1 MQRFQ
6 LVGANVQGRD
16 LAVGDIH
23 GHFDRLQ
30 QSLDAVGFNK
40 EKDRLFSVG
49 DLVDR
54 GPFSRAALHWLEQP
68 WFYAVQGNHES
79 LAINLVRGGR
89 LDLAM
94 YRAAGGGWF
103 IDSTA
108 AEQLRFV
115 ERFEQMPIALQVESA
130 SGPIGLLHADSP
142 FDDWSTLRTWLELA
156 DDPDVLETC
165 LWSRRRLKQADTTPV
180 KGLRALLVG
189 HTTVQSVRQ
198 LGNVWHL
205 DTGGWTSGHFS
216 LMDLRTLMLVNAS
229 PA

>member
-1 MQRFQ
+1 MTTTAPLNKACDLILF
-6 LVGANVQGRD
+6 GTKGD
-16 LAVGDIH
+16 LA
-23 GHFDRLQ
+23 RRKLLPALYQ
-30 QSLDAVGFNK
+30 L
-40 EKDRLFSVG
+40 EKS
-49 DLVDR
+49 
-54 GPFSRAALHWLEQP
+54 
-68 WFYAVQGNHES
+68 
-79 LAINLVRGGR
+79 
-89 LDLAM
+89 
-94 YRAAGGGWF
+94 
-103 IDSTA
+103 
-108 AEQLRFV
+108 
-115 ERFEQMPIALQVESA
+115 
-130 SGPIGLLHADSP
+130 GLLHADSP
-142 FDDWSTLRTWLELA
+142 FDDWSTLRTWLELD

>member
-6 LVGANVQGRD
+6 LVGANSQGRD

-30 QSLDAVGFNK
+30 QCLDAVGFNPH
-40 EKDRLFSVG
+40 KDRLFSVG

-54 GPFSRAALHWLEQP
+54 GPLSRAALHWLEQP
-68 WFYAVQGNHES
+68 WFHAVQGNHES
-79 LAINLVRGGR
+79 LAISLVRGGR
-89 LDLAM
+89 LDLSM

-108 AEQLRFV
+108 VEQLRFV

-130 SGPIGLLHADSP
+130 SGPIGLLHADCP
-142 FDDWSTLRTWLELA
+142 FDDWSTLRTWLELD

-165 LWSRRRLKQADTTPV
+165 LWSRRRLKQADITPV

-205 DTGGWTSGHFS
+205 DTGGWASGHFS
-216 LMDLRTLMLVNAS
+216 LIDLRTLTLVNAR

>member
-68 WFYAVQGNHES
+68 WFYAV
-79 LAINLVRGGR
+79 
-89 LDLAM
+89 
-94 YRAAGGGWF
+94 
-103 IDSTA
+103 
-108 AEQLRFV
+108 
-115 ERFEQMPIALQVESA
+115 
-130 SGPIGLLHADSP
+130 
-142 FDDWSTLRTWLELA
+142 
-156 DDPDVLETC
+156 
-165 LWSRRRLKQADTTPV
+165 
-180 KGLRALLVG
+180 
-189 HTTVQSVRQ
+189 
-198 LGNVWHL
+198 
-205 DTGGWTSGHFS
+205 
-216 LMDLRTLMLVNAS
+216 
-229 PA
+229 